1 MGIPN
6 ESHLSRKYEKVITG
20 NLRQGS
26 AKKNNTSI
34 NAVFSYAVFI
44 NYFVFVLITIYS
56 NSSFEADYAFN
67 LIIILAF
74 SDILMLSF
82 ISINY
87 RYLSS
92 LPSFVILVFIWLF
105 WMVTTCL
112 LALKYDASAL
122 KYSFVE
128 VLYCPLSFLFFFVL
142 IKSNQTLL
150 SKINIV
156 FLILLAFIF
165 PLFISEYNFRKTL
178 LVDSFSVMDDIYFL
192 ILLLPW
198 VLLYPKVLWK
208 SIGILVIILA
218 VLLAMKRTALLALVL
233 ALVVYFLS
241 ERIRVRKLI
250 DWRFLVGICF
260 FAAIILPLY
269 SYIDTQTNSYLSS
282 RISSSADDEGSGRLD
297 IYKEVIK
304 LQSEST
310 IDSWVIGHGHNTV
323 TRFVSGGFSAH
334 NDWLE
339 VLFDYGLIGIVLY
352 SCFYLLLLRKIFQL
366 LKQRSYYGPPLAAS
380 YALFFVISLTSHLV
394 LYASTFAFLM
404 AFWGSIFA
412 MTWRENTL
420 SLQEADHFTHISS

>member
-165 PLFISEYNFRKTL
+165 PLFVLEYNFRKTL
-178 LVDSFSVMDDIYFL
+178 LVDSLAVMRDIYFF

-198 VLLYPKVLWK
+198 VLLYPKVQWK
-208 SIGILVIILA
+208 SVGIVVIIFA

-250 DWRFLVGICF
+250 DWRFVVGLCL
-260 FAAIILPLY
+260 FAAIIFPLY
-269 SYIDTQTNSYLSS
+269 SYIDTQTNSYLLS
-282 RISSSADDEGSGRLD
+282 RISSSIDDKGSGRLD
-297 IYKEVIK
+297 IYNEVIK
-304 LQSEST
+304 RQSEST
-310 IDSWVIGHGHNTV
+310 IDAWVIGHGHNTV
-323 TRFVSGGFSAH
+323 IKSLPSGFSAH

-339 VLFDYGLIGIVLY
+339 ILFDYGLVGLALY
-352 SCFYLLLLRKIFQL
+352 SCFHLLLLHKILQL
-366 LKQRSYYGPPLAAS
+366 LKQRSYYGPPMAAS
-380 YALFFVISLTSHLV
+380 YCLFFMISLTSHLV
-394 LYASTFAFLM
+394 LYASYFAYLM

-412 MTWRENTL
+412 ISESENT
-420 SLQEADHFTHISS
+420 SLPCTATFTHI